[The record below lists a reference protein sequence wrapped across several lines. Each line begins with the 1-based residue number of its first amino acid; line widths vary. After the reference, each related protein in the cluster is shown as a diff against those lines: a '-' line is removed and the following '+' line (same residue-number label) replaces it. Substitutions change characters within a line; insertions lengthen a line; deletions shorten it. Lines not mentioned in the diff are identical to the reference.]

1 MDLTP
6 TSIHREAARQARRIW
21 THAGEDVRRLRLDAN
36 VSGPELSRAVGI
48 DPAHLWR
55 IEAGL
60 AHPSLEV
67 LVAIGVA
74 LGADLGVRYF
84 AGAGPRIHDRF
95 QAPMLEKVVSE
106 LHPRWRPQLEVVVT
120 RPARGVIDL
129 VLHDTVTET
138 VVASELHSDLRRIE
152 QQLRWANE
160 KADGLATLLDRPI
173 SRLLILRSTV
183 RTREL
188 ARQYEGL
195 LRIAYPARC
204 ADAVDALITGAA
216 PWPGPSIV
224 WVHLHGSTAT
234 LMRHPPRR
242 VHLGR

>member
-21 THAGEDVRRLRLDAN
+21 TRVGDDVRRLRLDAS

-55 IEAGL
+55 IEAGV
-60 AHPSLEV
+60 AHPSLQV

-95 QAPMLEKVVSE
+95 QAPMLEKLVDE
-106 LHPRWRPQLEVVVT
+106 LHERWRPRLEVVVT
-120 RPARGVIDL
+120 QPARGVIDI
-129 VLHDTVTET
+129 VLHDTVTEM
-138 VVASELHSDLRRIE
+138 VVASELQSDLRRLE

-160 KADGLATLLDRPI
+160 KADGLATALGRPI
-173 SRLLILRSTV
+173 SRLLVLRSTV

-204 ADAVDALITGAA
+204 TDAVEALTSGDA
-216 PWPGPSIV
+216 PWPGPSVV

-234 LMRHPPRR
+234 LMRHPPRG

>member
-1 MDLTP
+1 MNLTP
-6 TSIHREAARQARRIW
+6 TSIRREATRQTRRLW
-21 THAGEDVRRLRLDAN
+21 THVGDDIRRLRLDAN
-36 VSGPELSRAVGI
+36 VSGTELSRAVGI

-67 LVAIGVA
+67 LVGIGVA

-95 QAPMLEKVVSE
+95 QAPMMETLLTE
-106 LHPRWRPQLEVVVT
+106 LHARWRPRLEVVVT
-120 RPARGVIDL
+120 QPARGVIDV
-129 VLHDTVTET
+129 VLDNTEDER
-138 VVASELHSDLRRIE
+138 VVATEVQSDIRRVE
-152 QQLRWANE
+152 QQIRWANE
-160 KADGLATLLDRPI
+160 KSEALATSLGRPV
-173 SRLLILRSTV
+173 SQLLILRSTA

-188 ARQYEGL
+188 ARQYETL
-195 LRIAYPARC
+195 LRTAYPCRT
-204 ADAVDALITGAA
+204 ADAVAALTTAGV

-234 LMRHPPRR
+234 LMLHPPRG
-242 VHLGR
+242 VTLGR